1 MFSVSQASSWRLR
14 RIRIHWESY
23 SGSIQ
28 IHLLTDNLSYN
39 YNSIFERQ
47 VPLSRTSMNLK
58 LLAFLLSIGSL
69 GGANSIGFTQDDQA
83 PLTQTEMM
91 CPPDPDLNLLCLVQ
105 LEGKDPVWMTELEK
119 VGFSLWSSAIL
130 IINSLAGYSDT
141 TQGSRPQV
149 F

>member
-1 MFSVSQASSWRLR
+1 LEHVNLSDNGL
-14 RIRIHWESY
+14 
-23 SGSIQ
+23 SI
-28 IHLLTDNLSYN
+28 NLSYS
-39 YNSIFERQ
+39 YISIFEQQ

-58 LLAFLLSIGSL
+58 LLAFLLSVGSL
-69 GGANSIGFTQDDQA
+69 GGANSIGFTPDDQV

-91 CPPDPDLNLLCLVQ
+91 SPPDSGLNLLRLVQ

-141 TQGSRPQV
+141 IEGSRPQV